1 MNLFVELLF
10 NGVIAGCVYLM
21 FTTGFTLLYGTFKI
35 VNLAHGAIL
44 VLGGFVGI
52 YVDNTLNAP
61 LVVSIIAAGVAAGLV
76 TVIMDILVVRPADRA
91 HSGGQVV
98 GSDFAP
104 LVVTL
109 AFGTVLLGL
118 LVNRVGH
125 EPYAFDNADWF
136 TAPAFG
142 FVSRIDI
149 VLLIV
154 TAVFGLLLY
163 WSINKTGA
171 GAKVRAVA
179 EDRSMAAAVG
189 IRPGVVSAWT
199 FFAAGAFTG
208 IAGVLIGVKYS
219 GFNVAIWESYLIIGF
234 VIATVGGLGS
244 ILGTAVASFALGI
257 VYQVAGAYYSQ
268 PVVNIIVYG
277 LLFLTLFLRPSGLF
291 GKRSY
296 TQGVTRT

>member
-1 MNLFVELLF
+1 MGLIVELLF
-10 NGVIAGCVYLM
+10 NGVIAGCVYLL

-35 VNLAHGAIL
+35 VNLAQGAIL
-44 VLGGFVGI
+44 VVGGFVGI
-52 YVDNTLNAP
+52 YFDNTLDAP
-61 LVVSIIAAGVAAGLV
+61 LIVSILGAGVAAGIL
-76 TVIMDILVVRPADRA
+76 TVVMDVLVVRPADRA
-91 HSGGQVV
+91 HGGGQVV

-109 AFGTVLLGL
+109 AFGTVVLGL

-125 EPYAFDNADWF
+125 EPYAFNNDGWF

-149 VLLIV
+149 VLLAV
-154 TAVFGLLLY
+154 TAAFGLLLY
-163 WSINKTGA
+163 WAINRTSA

-189 IRPGVVSAWT
+189 VRPGVVSAWT

-208 IAGVLIGVKYS
+208 VAGVLIGVKYS
-219 GFNVAIWESYLIIGF
+219 NINVSIWESYLIIGF

-244 ILGTAVASFALGI
+244 VLGTAVASFVMGI
-257 VYQVAGAYYSQ
+257 VFQVAGSFYSQ

-277 LLFLTLFLRPSGLF
+277 LLFVTLFLRPSGLF
-291 GKRSY
+291 GQRSY